1 VTADLSERPAVSPR
15 MVKRG
20 TQARR
25 TAVAL
30 ALGVLALALLPRA
43 GLSSNAMN
51 LLDLW
56 LVYSIAAI
64 GYFWVLGLGGR
75 YAFCHTFMMAM
86 GGYSCAW
93 VDRQG
98 GDFLLAVL
106 VAMGATGLA
115 ALAVG
120 ALMWR
125 VEQFYFAIGTLA
137 VSEVAFT
144 LFARTSDFTGT
155 NGNVYGVSYPSLL
168 GVELTSDDQI
178 YYLFLGVVVALV
190 VLSLLLTTAPVGR
203 DLHAARELP
212 MVARSCG
219 IPVRR
224 LELTM
229 FVLGSAVGGLAG
241 ALVTF
246 WSGFIGV
253 DSFGLDLA
261 VGLLLMVIL
270 GGIRSPFGAVLG
282 AAVYVFLPEVFSGAS
297 NFMPIIYG
305 AALLVTIMAVPQG
318 LTNAISSAPRALA
331 RWRGGRLGP
340 GAEA

>member
-1 VTADLSERPAVSPR
+1 MTAGLTETQIAPPQDVRRPR
-15 MVKRG
+15 QG
-20 TQARR
+20 RR
-25 TAVAL
+25 TAAALIAGVVAF
-30 ALGVLALALLPRA
+30 VLLPRA

-56 LVYSIAAI
+56 LAYSIAAI

-75 YAFCHTFMMAM
+75 YAFCHTFMMAL
-86 GGYSCAW
+86 GGYTCAW

-98 GDFLLAVL
+98 GGFLLALL
-106 VAMGATGLA
+106 VAVCAVGLA

-144 LFARTSDFTGT
+144 LFARSSDFTGT
-155 NGNVYGVSYPSLL
+155 NGNVYGISYPSIL
-168 GVELTSDDQI
+168 GIELDSDEQI
-178 YYLFLGVVVALV
+178 YYLFLGVVVCLI

-203 DLHAARELP
+203 DLQAARELP

-224 LELTM
+224 LELALFT
-229 FVLGSAVGGLAG
+229 LGSAVGGLAG
-241 ALVTF
+241 ALITF

-261 VGLLLMVIL
+261 VGMLLMVIL
-270 GGIRSPFGAVLG
+270 GGIRSPFGAMLG
-282 AAVYVFLPEVFSGAS
+282 AAFYVFLPEAFSGAS
-297 NFMPIIYG
+297 NYMPIVYG
-305 AALLVTIMAVPQG
+305 AALLITIMVVPKG
-318 LTNAISSAPRALA
+318 LTHAVASLPRALA
-331 RWRGGRLGP
+331 RPRERWASP
-340 GAEA
+340 GAGA